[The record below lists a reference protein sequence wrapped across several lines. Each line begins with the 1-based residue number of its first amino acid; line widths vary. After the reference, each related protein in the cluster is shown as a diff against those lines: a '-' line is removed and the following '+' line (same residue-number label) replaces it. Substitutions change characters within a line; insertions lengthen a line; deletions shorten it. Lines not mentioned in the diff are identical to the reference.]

1 MTQHQ
6 IDISAD
12 PSKPD
17 GGHAIA
23 LVRDVTAMPEPP
35 DFAVSALLD
44 DADNHDAAEAWSFD
58 NQHPLAARL
67 TDDGLELQIGPD
79 LVDAPQLQPGTP
91 VVFSIPA
98 ANVRAELYWPDLP
111 VTIPPSL
118 PEPIMDPA
126 LLRALKI
133 ENAERAAAE
142 AEAEKAL
149 NSTIAASIAREPG
162 ARQVPVDSMPLNV
175 GNLADISAAIEKT
188 KIPAKS
194 APTKSAE
201 PPPLHS
207 MPLNLAVD
215 PASDV
220 PLPAKLNTG
229 AIHSGS
235 SFMTAPLQ
243 DDRSTSHELVTARHS
258 GGRGGR
264 GWLSIVLALIAFPA
278 MLFAF
283 WPSISGRVGDQ
294 TAVTGA
300 IERLASSDWVTR
312 ILAVGDISPDGID
325 ASSVSASEALKR
337 AEAAIFDANETAAN
351 LAERKF
357 WLRKSIALMLA
368 EPESRWA
375 VTQLGALHTA
385 PAVPKQQ
392 PDYRTA
398 KTLWEIASASGDTVA
413 TCFLAQL
420 YELGLGVIASKEKA
434 QQWHERAAR
443 RGGCNVQH
451 ERPTPALTN

>member
-1 MTQHQ
+1 MTEHQ
-6 IDISAD
+6 IDISPD

-23 LVRDVTAMPEPP
+23 LVRAVTAMPEPP
-35 DFAVSALLD
+35 DFSVSALLD
-44 DADNHDAAEAWSFD
+44 NPDDNDTAEAWSFD
-58 NQHPLAARL
+58 DQPPLEARL
-67 TDDGLELQIGPD
+67 TDDGLELRIGPD

-91 VVFSIPA
+91 VIFAIPA
-98 ANVRAELYWPDLP
+98 ANVRAELSWPDLP
-111 VTIPPSL
+111 VTIPPDL
-118 PEPIMDPA
+118 PDPVMDPA

-133 ENAERAAAE
+133 ENAQRAAAE
-142 AEAEKAL
+142 AEAEEAL
-149 NSTIAASIAREPG
+149 KSTLATSVVREP
-162 ARQVPVDSMPLNV
+162 ASRQGPNGTTPLDVD
-175 GNLADISAAIEKT
+175 NLADISAAIDKT
-188 KIPAKS
+188 KIPLTS
-194 APTKSAE
+194 ATKKTAE
-201 PPPLHS
+201 LPRHS
-207 MPLNLAVD
+207 IPLNLAVD
-215 PASDV
+215 PGSDA
-220 PLPAKLNTG
+220 PLPAKLDTG
-229 AIHSGS
+229 TVRSKTSLTPQRNDSRS
-235 SFMTAPLQ
+235 S
-243 DDRSTSHELVTARHS
+243 SHEVVAAHQD
-258 GGRGGR
+258 GGRGSR
-264 GWLSIVLALIAFPA
+264 RWLSIVLALIAVPA

-283 WPSISGRVGDQ
+283 WPSISSRISGQ

-300 IERLASSDWVTR
+300 TERLASSDWVTR
-312 ILAVGDISPDGID
+312 ILAVGDISPEGVD
-325 ASSVSASEALKR
+325 ASSVSANDALTK
-337 AEAAIFDANETAAN
+337 AEAAIFGANEAS

-375 VTQLGALHTA
+375 VTQLGALHTGPAA
-385 PAVPKQQ
+385 PGQQ

-451 ERPTPALTN
+451 ERPTPTLTN